1 MTTPLTLFPGQA
13 VILPPRLLGTAAYYA
28 TMLAYEHPVVDT
40 ALRFNKRA
48 KSVHRYDIADVRGSM
63 ALTVPIVHAS
73 GSARWRD
80 VAVSRHGDWWRLH
93 RTAWESAYG
102 RTPFFEF
109 LIDRF
114 DSVLADPGDDLP
126 VTELI
131 ARADSAV
138 LGCLHLDCG
147 LIHGDAPADAVDL
160 RAADFSCPAM
170 PPHFQVR
177 QASLGFIANLS
188 ILDLLFNLGSDA
200 AIYLKH
206 LIPLIFNQQH
216 GANS

>member
-1 MTTPLTLFPGQA
+1 MTTPLPLFAGQA

-48 KSVHRYDIADVRGSM
+48 KSVHRYDIADVRGCM

-80 VAVSRHGDWWRLH
+80 VMVSRHGDWWRLH

-102 RTPFFEF
+102 RTPYFEF

-114 DSVLADPGDDLP
+114 DGILADPGDDLS

-131 ARADSAV
+131 ARADRVV
-138 LGCLHLDCG
+138 LDCLRLDCG
-147 LIHGDAPADAVDL
+147 RVHGEAPADALDL
-160 RAADFSCPAM
+160 RGADFVCPTM

-177 QASLGFIANLS
+177 QSSLGFIADLS
-188 ILDLLFNLGSDA
+188 ILDLLFNLGGDA

-206 LIPLIFNQQH
+206 LITLIFNQQY
-216 GANS
+216 GANT